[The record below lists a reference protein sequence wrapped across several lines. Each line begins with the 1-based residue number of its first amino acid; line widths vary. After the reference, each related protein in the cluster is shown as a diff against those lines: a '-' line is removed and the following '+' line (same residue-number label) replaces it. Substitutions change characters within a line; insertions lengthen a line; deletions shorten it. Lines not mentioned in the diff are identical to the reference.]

1 MENKTVKEML
11 EATGGTLLCGSQD
24 TPLRCISLDSRNMK
38 GGDLFVPL
46 WGEKVDSH
54 RFIGQACEANRGP

>member
-1 MENKTVKEML
+1 MENMTVKEML

-46 WGEKVDSH
+46 LGGE
-54 RFIGQACEANRGP
+54 E